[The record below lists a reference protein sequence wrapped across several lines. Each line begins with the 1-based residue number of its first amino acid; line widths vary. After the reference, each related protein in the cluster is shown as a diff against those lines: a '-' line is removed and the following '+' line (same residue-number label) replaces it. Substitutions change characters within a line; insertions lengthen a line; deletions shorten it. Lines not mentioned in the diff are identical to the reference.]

1 MKLGQI
7 DRETFEKLRD
17 DIVGGDIS
25 KTHLIKGLDKKLL
38 ERVRRGED
46 VLSSSGQMSQME
58 DEKVPEPAVDDEL
71 DSIEQKEVAPVVR
84 QPVEKRGQMAAPPP
98 VAGTKR
104 SRDAI
109 LAELKAARRAA
120 AEAKAAAHTQLGPK
134 FHRLG
139 EKREMPRIE
148 RDAKG
153 REVLITVDEEG
164 NVKRKIRRTEQETQR
179 SVLLMPDKNAAPLGM
194 EVPEVLPAGGAEK
207 EDDGD
212 IFDDV
217 GDEYNPLAEL
227 GDEDEASS
235 SEDEDASKPE
245 SEPSRAS
252 MSPEREPA
260 SNNDSDEA
268 PPPVP
273 ADTKDIASTLPPPQ
287 HPASQRNY
295 FNDKP
300 QSPPSAEPPPPLTLL
315 NDPTL
320 LAALRKTRDISP
332 LPTKPDPNNAP
343 EDEDDEEKEARLRRR
358 AAMLA
363 SSDRD
368 MQDLDLGFG
377 SSRFDDA
384 EDLDEGSSRVKL
396 SKWKGGAGRGG
407 DDDDDD
413 GGGDGGSGGKKRKRG
428 PKRRK
433 GDKNSAADVLKV
445 MEARKGAGK

>member
-1 MKLGQI
+1 MKLGQM

-46 VLSSSGQMSQME
+46 VLSSSGQMPQKE
-58 DEKVPEPAVDDEL
+58 DDSVLEPAVDDEL
-71 DSIEQKEVAPVVR
+71 DSLEQKEVAPVVR
-84 QPVEKRGQMAAPPP
+84 QTVEKKGQMGPPP
-98 VAGTKR
+98 SVAGTKR

-109 LAELKAARRAA
+109 LAELKAARQAA
-120 AEAKAAAHTQLGPK
+120 AEAKAAAQPQLGPK

-139 EKREMPRIE
+139 EKRETSRIE

-153 REVLITVDEEG
+153 REVMITVDEEG
-164 NVKRKIRRTEQETQR
+164 NIKRKIRKTEQGNQR
-179 SVLLMPDKNAAPLGM
+179 SVLLMPDKNTVPLGM
-194 EVPEVLPAGGAEK
+194 EVPEILPAAGAEK

-217 GDEYNPLAEL
+217 GDEYNPLGEL
-227 GDEDEASS
+227 GDDEEAPS
-235 SEDEDASKPE
+235 SEEEDAPKPQNA
-245 SEPSRAS
+245 PSQTSIPA
-252 MSPEREPA
+252 ETEPA
-260 SNNDSDEA
+260 SDDDSREA
-268 PPPVP
+268 PPPVS
-273 ADTKDIASTLPPPQ
+273 ADTNDIESTMPPPQ
-287 HPASQRNY
+287 LPASQRNY

-300 QSPPSAEPPPPLTLL
+300 QSTSSAQPPDTLVI
-315 NDPTL
+315 DPTL
-320 LAALRKTRDISP
+320 LAALRKTRDIPP
-332 LPTKPDPNNAP
+332 LPTRPDTNNAP
-343 EDEDDEEKEARLRRR
+343 EEDDDEEKEARLRRR
-358 AAMLA
+358 AALLA

-396 SKWKGGAGRGG
+396 SRWKASAAAGG

-413 GGGDGGSGGKKRKRG
+413 GRDGECGGKKRKRG
-428 PKRRK
+428 PKKRK

-445 MEARKGAGK
+445 LEARKGAGR